1 MNIAGLYRAMDEAL
15 PEQVNLEE
23 KAGRL
28 YFCLYRFHEW
38 PDYTLFW
45 IPIDF
50 IVCQHIIVG
59 VCQHDLG
66 VKSYRWK
73 IRFFLIRPVVIVQ
86 SKFQIKNQIEMNELT
101 KKMQEIMVPKAAL
114 IAYEYR
120 ESAYA
125 TGKNY
130 LEAFVPSTRRQNG
143 SGHSGHK

>member
-50 IVCQHIIVG
+50 IEKISVPQY
-59 VCQHDLG
+59 DASSAN
-66 VKSYRWK
+66 SY
-73 IRFFLIRPVVIVQ
+73 
-86 SKFQIKNQIEMNELT
+86 
-101 KKMQEIMVPKAAL
+101 A
-114 IAYEYR
+114 
-120 ESAYA
+120 
-125 TGKNY
+125 
-130 LEAFVPSTRRQNG
+130 G
-143 SGHSGHK
+143 SSGTTD